1 MATATAALRMP
12 EDLAIRYDR
21 LAKSTGRT
29 KTFYMTEALAA
40 EIDRLEYE
48 YGLLKSDAAKQLMAQ
63 ADGIQNPRLKES
75 AKRVALTVSAKTRDE
90 TITKARNAAFARIPI
105 WAFFLPV
112 TRRQQIVLGRI
123 YSFQCTTNK
132 DGSPAEYRMSLST
145 GASELG
151 MTNRAEMQKD
161 LQRLISLG
169 FVTKRSN
176 GTRKP
181 ATYLVDEVVCVTEA
195 RRNGWDG

>member
-1 MATATAALRMP
+1 MDNIN
-12 EDLAIRYDR
+12 DLV
-21 LAKSTGRT
+21 G
-29 KTFYMTEALAA
+29 
-40 EIDRLEYE
+40 
-48 YGLLKSDAAKQLMAQ
+48 DAAKQLMAQ

-195 RRNGWDG
+195 RRNGSVEGAERRVGGSVTGGWFFLAPYGFAGSLRGAVACAPSD

>member
-1 MATATAALRMP
+1 MDNIN
-12 EDLAIRYDR
+12 DLV
-21 LAKSTGRT
+21 G
-29 KTFYMTEALAA
+29 
-40 EIDRLEYE
+40 
-48 YGLLKSDAAKQLMAQ
+48 DAAKQLMAQ

-90 TITKARNAAFARIPI
+90 TITKARNAAFSRIPI
-105 WAFFLPV
+105 WAFFLPI

-132 DGSPAEYRMSLST
+132 DGTPGEFRMSLAT
-145 GASELG
+145 AGKDLNITRDNLKNDLRQLVELG
-151 MTNRAEMQKD
+151 F
-161 LQRLISLG
+161 L
-169 FVTKRSN
+169 TKRSN
-176 GTRKP
+176 GARKP

>member
-1 MATATAALRMP
+1 MDNIN
-12 EDLAIRYDR
+12 DLV
-21 LAKSTGRT
+21 G
-29 KTFYMTEALAA
+29 
-40 EIDRLEYE
+40 
-48 YGLLKSDAAKQLMAQ
+48 DAAKQLMAQ

-105 WAFFLPV
+105 WAFFL
-112 TRRQQIVLGRI
+112 
-123 YSFQCTTNK
+123 
-132 DGSPAEYRMSLST
+132 PAEYRMSLST

>member
-1 MATATAALRMP
+1 
-12 EDLAIRYDR
+12 
-21 LAKSTGRT
+21 
-29 KTFYMTEALAA
+29 
-40 EIDRLEYE
+40 
-48 YGLLKSDAAKQLMAQ
+48 
-63 ADGIQNPRLKES
+63 
-75 AKRVALTVSAKTRDE
+75 
-90 TITKARNAAFARIPI
+90 
-105 WAFFLPV
+105 
-112 TRRQQIVLGRI
+112 
-123 YSFQCTTNK
+123 
-132 DGSPAEYRMSLST
+132 MSLST

-176 GTRKP
+176 GARKP

>member
-1 MATATAALRMP
+1 MDNIN
-12 EDLAIRYDR
+12 DLV
-21 LAKSTGRT
+21 G
-29 KTFYMTEALAA
+29 
-40 EIDRLEYE
+40 
-48 YGLLKSDAAKQLMAQ
+48 DAAKQLMAQ

-169 FVTKRSN
+169 FVTKRSREDARITDTMN
-176 GTRKP
+176 EFTWFMGRRYK
-181 ATYLVDEVVCVTEA
+181 LVDAADHIGYEWTGRAHGSLADALATLAVQRWLEQWLVAE
-195 RRNGWDG
+195 

>member
-1 MATATAALRMP
+1 MDNVN
-12 EDLAIRYDR
+12 DLV
-21 LAKSTGRT
+21 G
-29 KTFYMTEALAA
+29 
-40 EIDRLEYE
+40 
-48 YGLLKSDAAKQLMAQ
+48 DAAKQLMAQ

-132 DGSPAEYRMSLST
+132 DGSPGEFRMSLAT
-145 GASELG
+145 AGKDLNITRDNLKNDLRQLVELG
-151 MTNRAEMQKD
+151 F
-161 LQRLISLG
+161 L
-169 FVTKRSN
+169 TKRSN
-176 GTRKP
+176 GARKP

>member
-1 MATATAALRMP
+1 MDNIN
-12 EDLAIRYDR
+12 DLI
-21 LAKSTGRT
+21 G
-29 KTFYMTEALAA
+29 
-40 EIDRLEYE
+40 
-48 YGLLKSDAAKQLMAQ
+48 DAAKQLMAQ
-63 ADGIQNPRLKES
+63 ADGIQNQKLKAS
-75 AKRVALTVSAKTRDE
+75 AQRVAQTVSAKTRDE
-90 TITKARNAAFARIPI
+90 TIAKARNAAFARIPI

-151 MTNRAEMQKD
+151 MANRAEMQED

-169 FVTKRSN
+169 FITKRSN
-176 GTRKP
+176 GARKP

>member
-1 MATATAALRMP
+1 MDNIN
-12 EDLAIRYDR
+12 DLI
-21 LAKSTGRT
+21 G
-29 KTFYMTEALAA
+29 
-40 EIDRLEYE
+40 
-48 YGLLKSDAAKQLMAQ
+48 DAAKQLMAQ
-63 ADGIQNPRLKES
+63 ADGIQNQKLKAS
-75 AKRVALTVSAKTRDE
+75 AQRVAQTISAKTRDE
-90 TITKARNAAFARIPI
+90 TIAKARNAAFARIPI

-169 FVTKRSN
+169 FITKRSN
-176 GTRKP
+176 GARKP

-195 RRNGWDG
+195 RRNGWWVEVDSDGNELPGDWEYDRKGGYVYCAFA

>member
-1 MATATAALRMP
+1 MDNIN
-12 EDLAIRYDR
+12 DLV
-21 LAKSTGRT
+21 G
-29 KTFYMTEALAA
+29 
-40 EIDRLEYE
+40 
-48 YGLLKSDAAKQLMAQ
+48 DAAKQLMAQ

-75 AKRVALTVSAKTRDE
+75 AKRVALSVSAKTRDE

-151 MTNRAEMQKD
+151 MTNRAEEYLSRINIKVYEGD
-161 LQRLISLG
+161 E
-169 FVTKRSN
+169 N
-176 GTRKP
+176 GN
-181 ATYLVDEVVCVTEA
+181 LVFEGGAAECLTWA
-195 RRNGWDG
+195 DGYCGHC

>member
-1 MATATAALRMP
+1 MDNIN
-12 EDLAIRYDR
+12 DLI
-21 LAKSTGRT
+21 G
-29 KTFYMTEALAA
+29 
-40 EIDRLEYE
+40 
-48 YGLLKSDAAKQLMAQ
+48 DAAKQLMAQ
-63 ADGIQNPRLKES
+63 ADGIQNQKLKAS
-75 AKRVALTVSAKTRDE
+75 AQRAALTVSAKTRDE
-90 TITKARNAAFARIPI
+90 TIAKARNAAFARIPI

-176 GTRKP
+176 G
-181 ATYLVDEVVCVTEA
+181 
-195 RRNGWDG
+195 RRIAHGGYTDAVGRYIDLG

>member
-1 MATATAALRMP
+1 MDNIN
-12 EDLAIRYDR
+12 DLV
-21 LAKSTGRT
+21 G
-29 KTFYMTEALAA
+29 
-40 EIDRLEYE
+40 
-48 YGLLKSDAAKQLMAQ
+48 DAAKQLMAQ

-169 FVTKRSN
+169 FLGGIVGILAASLMNINAPYRPEGTKMAALGFATACVL
-176 GTRKP
+176 GTLT
-181 ATYLVDEVVCVTEA
+181 ALVGFIALLGA
-195 RRNGWDG
+195 R

>member
-1 MATATAALRMP
+1 MDNIN
-12 EDLAIRYDR
+12 DLV
-21 LAKSTGRT
+21 G
-29 KTFYMTEALAA
+29 
-40 EIDRLEYE
+40 
-48 YGLLKSDAAKQLMAQ
+48 DAAKQLMAQ

-176 GTRKP
+176 GARKAP
-181 ATYLVDEVVCVTEA
+181 RRRCCPRAGGSARLVRCSSRVNVAVGDYGGGVVPHSGST
-195 RRNGWDG
+195 

>member
-1 MATATAALRMP
+1 MDNIN
-12 EDLAIRYDR
+12 DLV
-21 LAKSTGRT
+21 G
-29 KTFYMTEALAA
+29 
-40 EIDRLEYE
+40 
-48 YGLLKSDAAKQLMAQ
+48 DAAKQLMAQ

-90 TITKARNAAFARIPI
+90 MITKARNAAFARIPI

-123 YSFQCTTNK
+123 YSFQCTTNE
-132 DGSPAEYRMSLST
+132 DGTPGEFRMSLAT
-145 GASELG
+145 AG
-151 MTNRAEMQKD
+151 KD
-161 LQRLISLG
+161 LNITRDNLKKDLRQLVELG

>member
-1 MATATAALRMP
+1 MDNIN
-12 EDLAIRYDR
+12 DLV
-21 LAKSTGRT
+21 G
-29 KTFYMTEALAA
+29 
-40 EIDRLEYE
+40 
-48 YGLLKSDAAKQLMAQ
+48 DAAKQLMAQ

-75 AKRVALTVSAKTRDE
+75 AKRVAITVSAKTRDE

-176 GTRKP
+176 GARKP